1 MERTN
6 KVPNAVLARYL
17 LAMGDSVP
25 ENQQQLFEVDEPAE
39 PSRRDKKRA
48 NYLTPVN
55 PAIILQVWDHY
66 VATFWSGKGRRP
78 QLTDERTKLI
88 TAAINQFGIEM
99 VKKAITGCSL
109 SPWHMGQNPTGTLYT
124 SIELILRGAPQVERF
139 YTLTVAEE
147 DAKDF

>member
-1 MERTN
+1 MSE
-6 KVPNAVLARYL
+6 
-17 LAMGDSVP
+17 S
-25 ENQQQLFEVDEPAE
+25 QQQLFDVEEPEEV
-39 PSRRDKKRA
+39 SRRDKKRA

-78 QLTDERTKLI
+78 KLTDERSKLI
-88 TAAINQFGIEM
+88 TVAINQFGIDM

-139 YTLTVAEE
+139 YGLTVVEE

>member
-1 MERTN
+1 MSE
-6 KVPNAVLARYL
+6 
-17 LAMGDSVP
+17 S
-25 ENQQQLFEVDEPAE
+25 QQQLFDTGEPAE
-39 PSRRDKKRA
+39 VSRRDKKRA

-55 PAIILQVWDHY
+55 PATILQVWEHY

-78 QLTDERTKLI
+78 MLTDERSKLI
-88 TAAINQFGIEM
+88 TVAINQFGIDM

-139 YTLTVAEE
+139 YELTVVEE

>member
-1 MERTN
+1 MSE
-6 KVPNAVLARYL
+6 
-17 LAMGDSVP
+17 S
-25 ENQQQLFEVDEPAE
+25 QQQLFDVEEPE
-39 PSRRDKKRA
+39 PVSRRDKKRA

-78 QLTDERTKLI
+78 TLTDERSKLI
-88 TAAINQFGIEM
+88 TVAINQFGIDM

-139 YTLTVAEE
+139 YGLTVVEE

>member
-1 MERTN
+1 
-6 KVPNAVLARYL
+6 
-17 LAMGDSVP
+17 MGRSMS
-25 ENQQQLFEVDEPAE
+25 EQQQLFETGEPE
-39 PSRRDKKRA
+39 ELSRRDKKRA

-78 QLTDERTKLI
+78 MLTDERTKLI
-88 TAAINQFGIEM
+88 TTAINQFGLEM
-99 VKKAITGCSL
+99 VKGAITGCSL

-139 YTLTVAEE
+139 NTLTVVEE
-147 DAKDF
+147 DARDF